1 MNAQDKI
8 QACGGADLAAFGCEM
23 NAQDKIQAC
32 GGADLAAFGLA
43 VMLEQTMRLVYPERS
58 PQDMHPG
65 QWAALRFLA
74 RANKEARTVLGLARY
89 LGITQGP
96 ASRAVAALER
106 KALLAGERDSKD
118 RRVVRLELTSAGRAL
133 LSQDPIQRLAGLLK
147 SMPELAQQDMAQR
160 VADLFQGLA
169 LRSDVGSGATE
180 AMSPFL
186 VPTTDSP
193 V

>member
-1 MNAQDKI
+1 MVTLPISRTDAAENGVPDK
-8 QACGGADLAAFGCEM
+8 AAM
-23 NAQDKIQAC
+23 
-32 GGADLAAFGLA
+32 GLA
-43 VMLEQTMRLVYPERS
+43 LMLEQTMRLVYPERS

-106 KALLAGERDSKD
+106 KGLLSGERDAKD
-118 RRVVRLELTSAGRAL
+118 RRVIRLSLTEAGKTL
-133 LSQDPIQRLAGLLK
+133 LANDPIQRLAGLIDV
-147 SMPELAQQDMAQR
+147 MPDTAQQKMAQV

-169 LRSDVGSGATE
+169 RPDDTAVADDPFRLDASSDQ
-180 AMSPFL
+180 
-186 VPTTDSP
+186 
-193 V
+193 

>member
-1 MNAQDKI
+1 MNIQDESQTTGGSS
-8 QACGGADLAAFGCEM
+8 QAAM
-23 NAQDKIQAC
+23 
-32 GGADLAAFGLA
+32 GLA

-106 KALLAGERDSKD
+106 KALLTGERDSKD
-118 RRVVRLELTSAGRAL
+118 RRVVRLELTPAGRAL
-133 LSQDPIQRLAGLLK
+133 LDQDPIQRLAGLIK
-147 SMPELAQQDMAQR
+147 SMPLLAQQDMAQR
-160 VADLFQGLA
+160 IADLFQGLA
-169 LRSDVGSGATE
+169 VRSDVGNGVTE
-180 AMSPFL
+180 AMNPFL
-186 VPTTDSP
+186 VTATDTSK
-193 V
+193 

>member
-1 MNAQDKI
+1 MQMYQHVANEDHS
-8 QACGGADLAAFGCEM
+8 DRAAM
-23 NAQDKIQAC
+23 
-32 GGADLAAFGLA
+32 GLA

-106 KALLAGERDSKD
+106 KSLLTGERDSKD
-118 RRVVRLELTSAGRAL
+118 RRVVRLALTDLGHAL
-133 LSQDPIQRLAGLLK
+133 LKQDPIQRLAGLIQG
-147 SMPELAQQDMAQR
+147 MPDMAQQDLAQR
-160 VADLFQGLA
+160 VGDLFQGLA
-169 LRSDVGSGATE
+169 ARSDVDSAS
-180 AMSPFL
+180 ADVANPFL
-186 VPTTDSP
+186 VTPKDTAA
-193 V
+193 

>member
-1 MNAQDKI
+1 MSLQNEI
-8 QACGGADLAAFGCEM
+8 QITGRTDQAAM
-23 NAQDKIQAC
+23 
-32 GGADLAAFGLA
+32 GLA

-118 RRVVRLELTSAGRAL
+118 RRVVRLELTPAGRAL
-133 LSQDPIQRLAGLLK
+133 LGQDPIQRLAGLIN
-147 SMPELAQQDMAQR
+147 SMPAFAQQDMAQR
-160 VADLFQGLA
+160 IADLFQGLA
-169 LRSDVGSGATE
+169 ARSDVGDSATE
-180 AMSPFL
+180 AMNPFL
-186 VPTTDSP
+186 VTTTDTP
-193 V
+193 R

>member
-1 MNAQDKI
+1 MNAQDDTPVVD
-8 QACGGADLAAFGCEM
+8 GADRAAM
-23 NAQDKIQAC
+23 
-32 GGADLAAFGLA
+32 GLA

-106 KALLAGERDSKD
+106 KTLLAGERDSKD

-133 LSQDPIQRLAGLLK
+133 LGQDPIQRLAGLIK
-147 SMPELAQQDMAQR
+147 AMPDSAQQDMAQR
-160 VADLFQGLA
+160 IADLFQGLA
-169 LRSDVGSGATE
+169 ARGEAGSASTD
-180 AMSPFL
+180 AMNPFL
-186 VPTTDSP
+186 VAAADAGS
-193 V
+193 